1 MDQDRILVKSQGAT
15 LNSNIS
21 TLDISNG
28 IYIYNNPPG
37 SLTRAEDCVV
47 GDIVTNQ
54 LTFITDGSLNR
65 MTAFVQDVSGAIVGT
80 NNIRYV
86 PFYSLNYSLGQG
98 LELVGGAILQVKPNL
113 NFLTDV
119 SINNYLDV
127 VGKLLARQ
135 DVSMNGKLFVN
146 DDVSMNK
153 NLSIGGD
160 VSMNG
165 NITQTNDKTIVQFGN
180 IGSNTF
186 RDTSFNGNITQ
197 VNDKTIVQFGTTGT
211 NLLKKTTFN
220 GNIIQQGDEFI
231 INQSGTGANI
241 FKDTSFN
248 GNITQ
253 ANDKTIV
260 QIGTTGTNLL
270 RDTSFNGVC
279 TFNKSTTFIGNEAHN
294 PPTIL
299 QNYDGT
305 RNITS
310 YIDLGAGDYND
321 IIKDHDNAIV
331 SYSNYLDP
339 SAVLV
344 LTTSLGST
352 GEGGNGV
359 RISWDGVLVKAND
372 LNYHS
377 VQSRGQY
384 FVGDCCFN
392 SNVDVSGTLNN
403 MTFSRG
409 FNDNSL
415 SLVIGSDANKTFIA
429 TDNMLIG
436 WKAGEK
442 LTTGSNNMLIGVHP
456 GKNITSGF
464 NNIMIGRDIYYDSS
478 SSLSSENVVI
488 GNLAGYYTSGNGNTF
503 LGNYS
508 GRKYDGSSNT
518 FIGVNAGNYGSTTY
532 TGGFGNTLLG
542 ADTAVKADNITRSTV
557 IGYGAEVDTNST
569 IVLGT
574 ASETTKIPGKLQVT
588 DRIEV
593 YKNIKF
599 TQEYS
604 TSAVSSSDF
613 LNVRQ
618 RIYNTTGQLSI
629 TQYLPTVDSTNVGIE
644 IYVVNID
651 TNLTRYVYI
660 NASSPQ
666 RINGIYNVID
676 IPPCTSMIFTSIQT
690 SSTNYGWAFY

>member
-1 MDQDRILVKSQGAT
+1 M
-15 LNSNIS
+15 
-21 TLDISNG
+21 
-28 IYIYNNPPG
+28 
-37 SLTRAEDCVV
+37 
-47 GDIVTNQ
+47 
-54 LTFITDGSLNR
+54 
-65 MTAFVQDVSGAIVGT
+65 
-80 NNIRYV
+80 
-86 PFYSLNYSLGQG
+86 
-98 LELVGGAILQVKPNL
+98 
-113 NFLTDV
+113 
-119 SINNYLDV
+119 
-127 VGKLLARQ
+127 
-135 DVSMNGKLFVN
+135 
-146 DDVSMNK
+146 
-153 NLSIGGD
+153 
-160 VSMNG
+160 
-165 NITQTNDKTIVQFGN
+165 
-180 IGSNTF
+180 
-186 RDTSFNGNITQ
+186 
-197 VNDKTIVQFGTTGT
+197 
-211 NLLKKTTFN
+211 
-220 GNIIQQGDEFI
+220 
-231 INQSGTGANI
+231 
-241 FKDTSFN
+241 
-248 GNITQ
+248 
-253 ANDKTIV
+253 
-260 QIGTTGTNLL
+260 
-270 RDTSFNGVC
+270 
-279 TFNKSTTFIGNEAHN
+279 
-294 PPTIL
+294 
-299 QNYDGT
+299 
-305 RNITS
+305 
-310 YIDLGAGDYND
+310 
-321 IIKDHDNAIV
+321 
-331 SYSNYLDP
+331 
-339 SAVLV
+339 V